1 MAANLHVVIG
11 HLHDGVIY
19 YYDQD
24 PSGFC
29 FLVQIRAFAAKFK
42 YKRKNEKNSGRSSEM
57 TPSSIMLSLD
67 MQYMNLLAFTCT

>member
-29 FLVQIRAFAAKFK
+29 FLVQIRAFCYLNLTGAAKFK
-42 YKRKNEKNSGRSSEM
+42 YERKNEKNSGRSSEM

-67 MQYMNLLAFTCT
+67 MQ